1 MLRQRHGIARGLRRS
16 GGSVGTHDAGA
27 VAEDGDTTHA
37 HRGSPQVVDNLNEW
51 LWRRAHELCEHG
63 GQVLVGAPVE
73 SGNMLR
79 LHSASR
85 HGRTVRAPLTVAQN
99 LGKLVLSIRVPISDP
114 VEPP

>member
-1 MLRQRHGIARGLRRS
+1 MLRQRDGIARGFRRS

-37 HRGSPQVVDNLNEW
+37 HRGRPQVVDNLNEW

-73 SGNMLR
+73 SGDMLR
-79 LHSASR
+79 LHGASR
-85 HGRTVRAPLTVAQN
+85 HGRTVRASLTVAQKR
-99 LGKLVLSIRVPISDP
+99 GKLALSARVAMP
-114 VEPP
+114 EPGEPT